1 MSSSYDDIRNMS
13 IDLTDESVD
22 DVIVAIPLGESAAP
36 GRTVGK
42 LANQRGLF
50 RLYFDK
56 GLNQWWLR
64 NIALDEAVV
73 IIRPPSEQA
82 RCIPA

>member
-13 IDLTDESVD
+13 IDLADESVD

-50 RLYFDK
+50 RLFFDK
-56 GLNQWWLR
+56 R
-64 NIALDEAVV
+64 PESVV
-73 IIRPPSEQA
+73 AAENCVGRG
-82 RCIPA
+82 CGYHKTTV